1 MVRLIVSALL
11 GTLGLSSDVRE
22 LAQGAV
28 PQSPPAVSQCVVLRG
43 EQFGQLPLEVK
54 VGAAKV
60 RFTAWKTAD
69 ADATQVV
76 GFTYVTTG
84 TVHWVAQS
92 GSQLLDG
99 SESDWLLPDAFRGE
113 RSRVLNSLRLCA
125 S

>member
-1 MVRLIVSALL
+1 MVRLFVSALL

-22 LAQGAV
+22 LTQGAL
-28 PQSPPAVSQCVVLRG
+28 PQSPTVVSQCVVLRG

-54 VGAAKV
+54 VGSANV

-76 GFTYVTTG
+76 GFTYVSTG
-84 TVHWVAQS
+84 AVHWVAQS

-99 SESDWLLPDAFRGE
+99 SESDWLLPDAFRGG
-113 RSRVLNSLRLCA
+113 RSRVLSSLRLCA